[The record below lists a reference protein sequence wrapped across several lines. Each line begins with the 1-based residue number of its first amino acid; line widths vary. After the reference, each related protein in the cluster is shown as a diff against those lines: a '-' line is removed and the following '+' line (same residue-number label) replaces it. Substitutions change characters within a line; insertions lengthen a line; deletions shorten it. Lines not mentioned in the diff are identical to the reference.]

1 MYGKIRVIISN
12 SYDSSDRSDAFYGNK
27 TIYDM
32 DSREN
37 KHLNIL
43 VDNEVT
49 KEQIYELSYL
59 NYNGVYVRVDVYDD
73 SEYLISYNNV

>member
-1 MYGKIRVIISN
+1 
-12 SYDSSDRSDAFYGNK
+12 
-27 TIYDM
+27 M